1 MNKTARRRAIY
12 GTARTPSSLGV
23 SQNSRTGTW
32 REGPPARTG
41 ASPTARP
48 ALAPALQAGPWACA
62 DCDAA
67 IASLPFVPI
76 HPKVRCPACHF
87 KARVSKSRPTPTA

>member
-1 MNKTARRRAIY
+1 VNRKHARAIAF

-32 REGPPARTG
+32 REGPPPRTG
-41 ASPTARP
+41 P
-48 ALAPALQAGPWACA
+48 APAPAPAPASQAGPWACA
-62 DCDAA
+62 DCGVA
-67 IASLPFVPI
+67 IASLPFVPR
-76 HPKVRCPACHF
+76 HPKIRCPACHY